1 MLSRWGVAVLRMLGL
16 RQGRAGICQGVSLFC
31 SCRHKEGE
39 AVTDINLLLGICH
52 LQGLGRTEMSLR
64 NVHVCSLMRN
74 CVMNEWGEQKAFK
87 MKTF

>member
-16 RQGRAGICQGVSLFC
+16 RQGWAGICQGVSLFY

-39 AVTDINLLLGICH
+39 AVTDINLLLG
-52 LQGLGRTEMSLR
+52 LGRTEMSLR
-64 NVHVCSLMRN
+64 NIDVCFMMRN

>member
-1 MLSRWGVAVLRMLGL
+1 MADAVLGTLVL
-16 RQGRAGICQGVSLFC
+16 RQGRAGICQGVLLFC

-52 LQGLGRTEMSLR
+52 LQGLERTEMSLR
-64 NVHVCSLMRN
+64 NVAVCSKLRK